1 LNREK
6 ELAAMNRDSEI
17 RQAFLN
23 YQAAIDLLLE
33 EHRRLSE
40 TLMQSDQ
47 SAQLDAPET
56 RGPGE
61 EAPVVNGKGGRLLEF
76 EAMDPPNLT
85 FTKVVIASFNGSAIK
100 PANWKQLL
108 DAALIHAAKKIDDFN
123 GLKRLAA
130 VNIVKGRKADE
141 GYHYL
146 PEADLSVQGQ
156 DANAAW
162 RGVMS
167 IAQNLKCPVDVS
179 FMWRSKEG
187 AEHPGKAGSMSFFG

>member
-1 LNREK
+1 MRTKGRVCLNREK

-23 YQAAIDLLLE
+23 YQEAIDLLLE

-40 TLMQSDQ
+40 TLM
-47 SAQLDAPET
+47 PET
-56 RGPGE
+56 RGPGK
-61 EAPVVNGKGGRLLEF
+61 EAPVVNGRDGRLLEF
-76 EAMDPPNLT
+76 EAMYPPNLT
-85 FTKVVIASFNGSAIK
+85 FTKVVGASFNGSAIK
-100 PANWKQLL
+100 PANWKRLL

-123 GLKRLAA
+123 RLKPMAA

-162 RGVMS
+162 RGVIS
-167 IAQNLKCPVDVS
+167 IA
-179 FMWRSKEG
+179 
-187 AEHPGKAGSMSFFG
+187 